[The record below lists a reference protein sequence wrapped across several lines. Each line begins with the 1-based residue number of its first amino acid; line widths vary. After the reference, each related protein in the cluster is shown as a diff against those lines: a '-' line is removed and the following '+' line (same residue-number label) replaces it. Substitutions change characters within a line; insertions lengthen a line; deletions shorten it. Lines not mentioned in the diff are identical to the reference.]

1 MSAGDV
7 PDAVKQFVTCL
18 YGHVRDKNGAFP
30 GTDDATRD
38 DDAMPKRD
46 FCFLGFSRALRS
58 LWLPGDALRRRRERS
73 ERFVGRFGRRL

>member
-38 DDAMPKRD
+38 DDAMRSAI
-46 FCFLGFSRALRS
+46 FCFLGFSRALQS

>member
-7 PDAVKQFVTCL
+7 PEAVKQFVTCL
-18 YGHVRDKNGAFP
+18 YGHVRDKNGAFR

-46 FCFLGFSRALRS
+46 FCFLGFSRAL
-58 LWLPGDALRRRRERS
+58 
-73 ERFVGRFGRRL
+73 